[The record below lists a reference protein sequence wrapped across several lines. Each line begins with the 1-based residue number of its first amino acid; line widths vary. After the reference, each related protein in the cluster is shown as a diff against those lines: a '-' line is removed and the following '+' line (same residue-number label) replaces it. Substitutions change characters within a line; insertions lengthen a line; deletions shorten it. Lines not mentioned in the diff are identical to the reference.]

1 MTKLL
6 PGVVASGISG
16 HLWAPSGAYEPIGVV
31 NVPSG
36 GITTIS
42 FGSIPQTYTHLQLRA
57 TVRPTIASDVILRFN
72 NDATASN
79 YPVHTMNAT
88 GAGNVGSSASTGG
101 YYQGGIGIGYHDI
114 AIASAFGASIVD
126 ILDYANTNKN
136 TTIRDSFGVDY
147 NGTGGN
153 QVAFISGAWLNTAAI
168 TTITLY
174 LLSGS
179 GNVFAQHSSIALY
192 GIKGN

>member
-1 MTKLL
+1 VTKLL

-16 HLWAPSGAYEPIGVV
+16 NLWAPSGAYEPIGVV

-57 TVRPTIASDVILRFN
+57 TVRPTIASDVVLRFN
-72 NDATASN
+72 NDATTGN
-79 YPVHTMNAT
+79 YFSHYINAT
-88 GAGNVGSSASTGG
+88 GAGSVGANGAGS
-101 YYQGGIGIGYHDI
+101 YYGGGIGIGYHDI
-114 AIASAFGASIVD
+114 AIASAFGAHIVD
-126 ILDYANTNKN
+126 ILDYTNTNKN
-136 TTIRDSFGVDY
+136 TTVRNSFGVDY

-153 QVAFISGAWLNTAAI
+153 QVAFISGSWFSTPAV

-179 GNVFAQHSSIALY
+179 GNVFAQNSSIALY

>member
-16 HLWAPSGAYEPIGVV
+16 NLWAPSGAYETIGVV

-57 TVRPTIASDVILRFN
+57 TVRPTIASDVVLRFN
-72 NDATASN
+72 NDATTGN
-79 YPVHTMNAT
+79 YYSHYINAT
-88 GAGNVGSSASTGG
+88 GAGNVGSGAGG
-101 YYQGGIGIGYHDI
+101 GSYYQGGMGIGYHDI
-114 AIASAFGASIVD
+114 AIDNAFGASIVD
-126 ILDYANTNKN
+126 ILDYANTSKN
-136 TTIRDSFGVDY
+136 TTIRDSFGVNY

-153 QVAFISGAWLNTAAI
+153 QVAFISGGWFSTSAV
-168 TTITLY
+168 TTLTMY

-179 GNVFAQHSSIALY
+179 GNLFAQHSSIALY

>member
-16 HLWAPSGAYEPIGVV
+16 NLWAPSGAYEPIGVV

-57 TVRPTIASDVILRFN
+57 TVRPTIASDVVLRFN
-72 NDATASN
+72 NDATTGN
-79 YPVHTMNAT
+79 YYAHVINAT
-88 GAGNVGSSASTGG
+88 GAGDVGSSGG
-101 YYQGGIGIGYHDI
+101 SGSYYQGGIGIGYHDI
-114 AIASAFGASIVD
+114 TIANSFGAHVVD
-126 ILDYANTNKN
+126 ILDYTNTNKN
-136 TTIRDSFGVDY
+136 TTVRTSFGVSY

-153 QVAFISGAWLNTAAI
+153 QVAFISGGWFSTPAV
-168 TTITLY
+168 TTLTLY

-179 GNVFAQHSSIALY
+179 GNLFAQHSSIALY